1 MTDTVSY
8 WIAAVALMTSG
19 MIYVHTIEA
28 RVKRSKR
35 LFLVILA
42 YFLCVTAISRLRIKE
57 NVLADLLMHAA
68 GLLFLVCFL
77 HAARVLS
84 WSAAAYYAVWAFMS
98 WQLLLELCLVYKE
111 YVVLYLNGGEAVW
124 WFGGGIIFIVG
135 HVIMVF
141 TVGKWLP
148 EKGKKKIGPRQFL
161 LAVLT
166 FLIFELLIFVP
177 GNIEE
182 VFQSGR
188 WISGYLI
195 QVLLAVIL
203 YLQNE
208 LFKKSEM
215 RKELELMDL
224 LWKTEQEQYRL
235 TKENIALI
243 NQKCH
248 DLKHQIYALRNVSEE
263 ERNKYLDEIAESVQI
278 YEARV
283 QTGNEVLDTIL
294 TEKSLYCKER
304 GITVS
309 CVADGSQ
316 MGFINT
322 IDLYAILGNAI
333 DNAIE
338 AVEKFEQK
346 EKRQIDVLIYRKEQF
361 LAINVI
367 NPLTEQLVY
376 EDGLPVTTKGN
387 KGFHGFGLKS
397 IKYMVKKCDG
407 ILNISEENGCF
418 SLMILIP
425 IPQTT

>member
-42 YFLCVTAISRLRIKE
+42 YFLCVTAISRLRIKD
-57 NVLADLLMHAA
+57 NVLADLLMHAV

-124 WFGGGIIFIVG
+124 WFGGGIIFIAG
-135 HVIMVF
+135 HVIMIF

-166 FLIFELLIFVP
+166 FFIFELLIFVP
-177 GNIEE
+177 GDIEK
-182 VFQSGR
+182 VFRNGK

-215 RKELELMDL
+215 RKELELMNL

-235 TKENIALI
+235 TRENIALI

-263 ERNKYLDEIAESVQI
+263 ERNRYLDEIAESVQI

-361 LAINVI
+361 LVINVI

-407 ILNISEENGCF
+407 ILNISEEDGCF

>member
-1 MTDTVSY
+1 MDTVSY
-8 WIAAVALMTSG
+8 WIAATALLGSG
-19 MIYVHTIEA
+19 MIYVYTIEA
-28 RVKRSKR
+28 RVKRGKR
-35 LFLVILA
+35 LLLIILA
-42 YFLCVTAISRLRIKE
+42 YFLCVAVMSRLKLGE
-57 NVLADLLMHAA
+57 S
-68 GLLFLVCFL
+68 LLFYSLLQTAGILFLICFL
-77 HAARVLS
+77 HMDRVLS
-84 WSAAAYYAVWAFMS
+84 WYAAAYYAIWAFMS
-98 WQLLLELCLVYKE
+98 WQLLLELFLVYKE
-111 YVVLYLNGGEAVW
+111 YALLFRNESEVVFWLCGSL
-124 WFGGGIIFIVG
+124 IFIVG
-135 HVIMVF
+135 HVIMAF
-141 TVGKWLP
+141 TIGKWLP
-148 EKGKKKIGPRQFL
+148 EKGRKKIGPRQFL

-166 FLIFELLIFVP
+166 CIIFQLLVFVP
-177 GNIEE
+177 ESMEE
-182 VFQSGR
+182 ALRNNR
-188 WISGYLI
+188 WIPQYLI
-195 QVLLAVIL
+195 QVLLAVVL

-215 RKELELMDL
+215 RKELEMMNL

-278 YEARV
+278 YEAMV

-294 TEKSLYCKER
+294 TEKSLHCKER

-322 IDLYAILGNAI
+322 VELYAILGNAI

-338 AVEKFEQK
+338 AVEKFDQK

-361 LAINVI
+361 LVINVI
-367 NPLTEQLVY
+367 NPLAEKLVY
-376 EDGLPVTTKGN
+376 EDGLPVTTKEN

-397 IKYMVKKCDG
+397 IKYMVRKSDG
-407 ILNISEENGCF
+407 ILNINEEDGCF